1 MKVLIINGSP
11 RTNGNTSTALREME
25 KIFESE
31 SVEYEQIQIGGKSIA
46 GCCACGRCSD
56 IGRCVFDDEVNKAVS
71 LLEECDGMVIGSP
84 VYYSMPNGSL
94 VSFLQRLFYSSHSV
108 DKTMK
113 VGAVV
118 VAARRAGTT
127 ASFDVLNKFF
137 TISQMPVVSGQ
148 YWNNVFGR
156 EEGECTQD
164 DEGLQNARVV
174 ARNMVFLMKAIRD
187 AKENYGLPQKE
198 ARTATNFIR

>member
-11 RTNGNTSTALREME
+11 RTEGNTSTALREME

-31 SVEYEQIQIGGKSIA
+31 GVEYEEISVGGKSLA
-46 GCCACGRCSD
+46 GCCACGYCSEMN
-56 IGRCVFDDEVNKAVS
+56 RCVYDDEVNRAAS
-71 LLEECDGMVIGSP
+71 LLAECDGMVVGSP
-84 VYYSMPNGSL
+84 VYYAMPNGSL
-94 VSFLQRLFYSSHSV
+94 VSFLQRLFYSSHHI

-113 VGAVV
+113 VGAAV

-127 ASFDVLNKFF
+127 ASFDDLNKFF

-156 EEGECTQD
+156 EEGECAQD

-174 ARNMVFLMKAIRD
+174 ARNMVFLMRAIRD
-187 AKENYGLPQKE
+187 AKENYGLPIKE
-198 ARTATNFIR
+198 KKTATNFIR